1 MKLTKRR
8 VESLEFDPDGPSQ
21 QIEYD
26 DRLKGFGVRLNPGG
40 SKSFVIR
47 YRNEHGRTRYLT
59 LGRFG
64 RMTVQQARSK
74 AMEKF
79 VEIDSGEDPAAQRDS
94 ADAETVEDLVDT
106 YIEKYAK
113 VHRESTWQ
121 QDKRRLTKHV
131 AERWG
136 SRKPESLTRSDLSSL
151 HRDIGESARVEAN
164 RVVETARTMFNFA
177 QDEGIVEDGFNPAAK
192 VKRYKEGSRQRWV
205 RADEIPA
212 LADALDGEDNPHFRN
227 YFWLVLL
234 TATRR
239 GEMLDAKWEH
249 VSFERKELFLPDTK
263 NGSDH
268 TVPLSAPALQILRE
282 LPRFDGNPYVFPSP
296 RVDGQPI
303 TNINQVWRRVRKRAG
318 LEDVWIHDFR
328 RTAASWLA
336 QAGYS
341 ELIIK
346 KLLNHTVKGPTGI
359 YARMKTEDLREAVEE
374 YGRKVIRAAR
384 KAEADVIELSE
395 AREEA

>member
-1 MKLTKRR
+1 MNLTKRR
-8 VESLEFDPDGPSQ
+8 IEALEYDPDGPSQ

-40 SKSFVIR
+40 SKAFVIR
-47 YRNEHGRTRYLT
+47 YRNEHGQTRYMT

-79 VEIDSGEDPAAQRDS
+79 VEIDAGADPAGQRDHPE
-94 ADAETVEDLVDT
+94 AETVEALVST
-106 YIEKYAK
+106 YLEKYAK

-121 QDKRRLTKHV
+121 EDKRRLTKHLV
-131 AERWG
+131 SRWG
-136 SRKPESLTRSDLSSL
+136 TREPESLTRSDLSAL
-151 HRDIGESARVEAN
+151 HRDIGESAQVEAN
-164 RVVETARTMFNFA
+164 RVIETARTMFNFA
-177 QDEGIVEDGFNPAAK
+177 QDEGIVEDGFNPAEK
-192 VKRYKEGSRQRWV
+192 VKRYKEGSRQRWL
-205 RADEIPA
+205 REDEIPA
-212 LADALDGEDNPHFRN
+212 LADALDGEDNPFFRD

-249 VSFERKELFLPDTK
+249 VSIEREELFLPNTK
-263 NGSDH
+263 NGTDH
-268 TVPLSAPALQILRE
+268 TVPLSTPALQILRD
-282 LPRFDGNPYVFPSP
+282 LPRLEGNPYVFPSP
-296 RVDGQPI
+296 RVEGQPI
-303 TNINQVWRRVRKRAG
+303 TNINKVWRRVRKRAG

-346 KLLNHTVKGPTGI
+346 NLLNHTVKGPTGI
-359 YARMKTEDLREAVEE
+359 YARMKTEDLREAVED
-374 YGRKVIRAAR
+374 YGRKIMRAAR
-384 KAEADVIELSE
+384 EAEADVIDLAD
-395 AREEA
+395 ARGEG